1 MGLGTG
7 SGAIAVTIALERGDA
22 DVRASDISVGAL
34 DTARQNAAELDAKVE
49 FAQGSW
55 FDTDRPSEGGYDV
68 IVSNPPYIENGDEH
82 LSQGDLRFEP
92 QNALTDFFRRP
103 QPYSPHYPRSPQIP
117 ESQRLAAV

>member
-7 SGAIAVTIALERGDA
+7 SGAIAVTVALERVDA

-55 FDTDRPSEGGYDV
+55 LIPTGRLKADTM
-68 IVSNPPYIENGDEH
+68 
-82 LSQGDLRFEP
+82 
-92 QNALTDFFRRP
+92 
-103 QPYSPHYPRSPQIP
+103 
-117 ESQRLAAV
+117 